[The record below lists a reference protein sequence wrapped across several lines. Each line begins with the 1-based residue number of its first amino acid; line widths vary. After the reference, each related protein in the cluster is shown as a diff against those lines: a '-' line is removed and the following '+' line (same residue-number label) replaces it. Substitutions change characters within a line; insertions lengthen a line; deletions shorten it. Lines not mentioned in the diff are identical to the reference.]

1 VSRATVAPF
10 PSRVAGNPYCDLLYG
25 RLTALGVDVETEAE
39 LSFKWLRRNRRRVAV
54 LHLHW
59 PEFYYRGRAGA
70 ATVRSFAGFLA
81 CLALARMLGYRIV
94 WTIHNAL
101 PHEPHPA
108 DRLVRWVLMRIARTA
123 VHSPAARGAL
133 PPGGGLP
140 AVVPHGHYIGAY
152 PDTVSRR
159 DARTRLGISAG
170 DRVLLFFGQV
180 RDYKG
185 IADLVQ
191 AFRGIPDQHVK
202 LVVAG
207 RPAVAADGEALRALA
222 VGDARIQLH
231 LRFIPD
237 DEVQVFFRSADF
249 VVLPYRQVLTSGVAI
264 LSLSFGRPLVVPRL
278 GCLQDLDGS
287 CAISYDPV
295 DPLGLDRALE
305 TARRADP
312 ALMAQR
318 ARSLAAALEW
328 DGIARAYREL
338 YGLPPCAAGS
348 GVMRPLRGVRGAG
361 ARAAVGR

>member
-10 PSRVAGNPYCDLLYG
+10 PRHVTGNPYCDLLYG
-25 RLTALGVDVETEAE
+25 RLEALGVDVEPDPE
-39 LSFKWLRRNRRRVAV
+39 LRLAWLVRNRKRVGV

-59 PEFYYRGRAGA
+59 PEFYYRGPAGA
-70 ATVRSFAGFLA
+70 ATVRALVGFLA
-81 CLALARMLGYRIV
+81 CMALARALGYRIV

-108 DRLVRWVLMRIARTA
+108 DRFVRWVLMRIARTA
-123 VHSPAARGAL
+123 VHSRAARRAL
-133 PPGGGLP
+133 PLGGDLP

-152 PDTVSRR
+152 ADTVSRR
-159 DARTRLGISAG
+159 DARARLGVSPG

-191 AFRGIPDQHVK
+191 AFRCVDDQHVK

-207 RPAVAADGEALRALA
+207 RPAIAAEGEALRCLA
-222 VGDARIQLH
+222 AGDARIQFH

-237 DEVQVFFRSADF
+237 DEVQIFFRSADF
-249 VVLPYRQVLTSGVAI
+249 VVLPYREVLTSGVAI
-264 LSLSFGRPLVVPRL
+264 LALSFGRPVVVPRL
-278 GCLQDLDGS
+278 GCLQDLDGG
-287 CAISYDPV
+287 CAISYDPA

-312 ALMAQR
+312 APMAQH
-318 ARSLAAALEW
+318 ARSAAAALEW
-328 DGIARAYREL
+328 DDIARAYRDI
-338 YGLPPCAAGS
+338 YGPPSGSAGGSVVQTSS
-348 GVMRPLRGVRGAG
+348 GLRDANVP
-361 ARAAVGR
+361 AAVGL